1 MHSGVRSMGR
11 LAHVDENLSHFENVL
26 AHNVSTM
33 FINIVEDEGG
43 FDDSDAKVVGGQ
55 YLRDNWKNDPHLLAP
70 FVRAIMGERGYEE
83 G

>member
-1 MHSGVRSMGR
+1 MGK
-11 LAHVDENLSHFENVL
+11 LSYIDENLSHFENVL

-43 FDDSDAKVVGGQ
+43 FENSNAKQAGGE
-55 YLRDNWKNDPHLLAP
+55 YLRENWKFDAHLLAP
-70 FVRAIMGERGYEE
+70 FVRSIMGERGYEE